1 MIQYENE
8 SKFFEV
14 PDKLVREDLLKT
26 SKLDK
31 AQNPKIEKIATIQ
44 TEGTSISRRSNSD
57 GDNSPSIDRW
67 RRTNSILSS

>member
-14 PDKLVREDLLKT
+14 SDKLVREDLLKT

-31 AQNPKIEKIATIQ
+31 ARNPKIEKIASIP
-44 TEGTSISRRSNSD
+44 TEEHQYQGDQLQRLLIPVNLRNSISENLQKD
-57 GDNSPSIDRW
+57 
-67 RRTNSILSS
+67 